1 MLLKVEGI
9 EVFKG
14 LANEVINYWMTITN
28 IFLLADYESK
38 GHL

>member
-1 MLLKVEGI
+1 MFSKVLQI
-9 EVFKG
+9 K
-14 LANEVINYWMTITN
+14 LSITEWQLPI